1 MYIDFTL
8 QFITL
13 TKDCRLHTVSYIS
26 VQILFSDSVIRV
38 FNPKPQILA
47 SERQRF
53 AVNVQMTKQVN
64 GIE

>member
-13 TKDCRLHTVSYIS
+13 TKDCRLHTKLYLSS
-26 VQILFSDSVIRV
+26 NSFFDFVIRI
-38 FNPKPQILA
+38 FNPRPHILA
-47 SERQRF
+47 SERRPS
-53 AVNVQMTKQVN
+53 AANVRVTKQVN